1 MNPQSTLILENTKK
15 ELIGV
20 YDEND
25 NYIKGYPRIEVRSK
39 NLIHRAT
46 DIMVLNEKNE
56 ILVQTRS
63 KTKEYCPGFLDA
75 VFGGMVSD
83 KEDVDISAERELGEE
98 AGLDISKL
106 KNKLIKHGKF
116 FYQDQHTSTFEYL
129 YYIFIT
135 PEEEKLISFRD
146 HEVSS
151 VKWYS
156 KEDLKKLISEGKE
169 KITGAS
175 VQSFNILMKDN
186 CI

>member
-1 MNPQSTLILENTKK
+1 MSSSLILENTKN
-15 ELIGV
+15 EQIGV

-25 NYIKGYPRIEVRSK
+25 NYIKGYSRKEVRSK

-46 DIMVLNEKNE
+46 DILVRNTKGE
-56 ILVQTRS
+56 ILVQTRANS
-63 KTKEYCPGFLDA
+63 KEYCPGYLDI

-83 KEDVDISAERELGEE
+83 GEDVDKSAERELGEE
-98 AGLDISKL
+98 AGLDIDKL
-106 KNKLIKHGKF
+106 KNKLEKHGKF
-116 FYQDQHTSTFEYL
+116 FYKDNVTSTFEYI
-129 YYIFIT
+129 YYITIM
-135 PEEEKLISFRD
+135 PEEETLISFRD

-156 KEDLKKLISEGKE
+156 KDELEKIIKEGKE

-175 VQSFNILMKDN
+175 IQCFHILVKDG